1 MNTEFI
7 AKVIDSDRYYS
18 QRRFSFF
25 AYTIGHSLLIG
36 SIGGTFISTISSGDN
51 YLLLSMLVAG
61 YILIAIPLYRN
72 MRNTS
77 RMLESADELQLRSDR
92 LQVFNREG
100 EKVRDLSIK
109 EGQKMGIQ
117 IRSERI
123 GPYFYSDYKDRA
135 ANYIRIGD
143 ERIDFIVES
152 DYRLRQLLELA
163 GQWHLIGV
171 EIELDLEKSYKDHN
185 RKLPV
190 SLQK

>member
-7 AKVIDSDRYYS
+7 AKVIDSEKYYS
-18 QRRFSFF
+18 QRQFFFF

-61 YILIAIPLYRN
+61 YILIAIPLYKN
-72 MRNTS
+72 MRNTAQM
-77 RMLESADELQLRSDR
+77 RQSADELQMRSER
-92 LQVFNREG
+92 LLVFNREG
-100 EKVRDLSIK
+100 EKVRDLSIEK
-109 EGQKMGIQ
+109 GQKMRIQ

-123 GPYFYSDYKDRA
+123 GPYFNSDYKDRA

-163 GQWHLIGV
+163 GHWHLKGV

>member
-7 AKVIDSDRYYS
+7 AKVVDSDRYYS
-18 QRRFSFF
+18 QRQFYFF

-61 YILIAIPLYRN
+61 YILIAIPLYKN

-109 EGQKMGIQ
+109 EGQKMRIQ

-123 GPYFYSDYKDRA
+123 GPYFNSDYKDRA

-143 ERIDFIVES
+143 GRIDFIVES

-163 GQWHLIGV
+163 GQWHLKGV